1 MTGPIPNYLPNGTF
15 HRMRGILVA
24 NSTQLP
30 IRPRPDLKVSRNANG
45 ADVVIAGLVEG
56 SQGPTVQGLAPR
68 AVKEAEET
76 FGAPLVEVAIR
87 AGGSTKIGSTVVLP
101 WFGNSLVLVGCGA
114 EGFDGESLRMAAGSG
129 ARAAADLSHGSSL
142 KVAVDMG
149 TVSAEQVRIAAEG
162 ALLGCYKVPTIT
174 ATSNEPEISTV
185 TIVSNARGAKPELN
199 KARILADA
207 VYTARDW
214 VDAPAN
220 LLYPKTFAAS
230 VQSWCNNLSDVTVDV
245 LDEKALGRG
254 GFGGILAVGGGS
266 AHSPRLVRVEYAPEG
281 STTTLALVGKGIT
294 FDSGGLNI
302 KTAANMYTMKCD
314 MGGAAAV
321 LAAIGAIARL
331 GLNVRVV
338 AYGCLA
344 ENMPSGSGWRPSD
357 VVTMYDG
364 TTVENGN
371 SDAEGRIVM
380 ADGLARACED
390 NPDFIVDIST
400 LTGAC
405 MVALGNHT
413 AGVMTSGAQA
423 ADTLLDASEA
433 AGEDFWELPITD
445 EGREG
450 LHSDI
455 ADVKSSGAREGGAML
470 AAAFLQRFVT
480 PGIDWAHLDI
490 AGPAYNEASAHDYTP
505 IQGTG
510 FGVRTLVQLAAHMA
524 G

>member
-1 MTGPIPNYLPNGTF
+1 
-15 HRMRGILVA
+15 MRGILVA
-24 NSTQLP
+24 KSTELP

-45 ADVVIAGLVEG
+45 ADVVIAGLVES
-56 SQGPTVQGLAPR
+56 SQGRVVQGLAPR

-76 FGAPLVEVAIR
+76 FGASLAEVAIR
-87 AGGSTKIGSTVVLP
+87 AGGSTELGSTAVLP
-101 WFGNSLVLVGCGA
+101 WSGNSLVLVGCGA
-114 EGFDGESLRMAAGSG
+114 EGFDGEALRKAAGAG
-129 ARAAADLSHGSSL
+129 ARAAAALSHGTSL

-149 TVSAEQVRIAAEG
+149 TGSAEQVRIAAEG
-162 ALLGCYKVPTIT
+162 ALLGCYKVPVVT
-174 ATSNEPEISTV
+174 ANPDVPEVSTV
-185 TIVSNARGAKPELN
+185 TIVSNARGAKPELD
-199 KARILADA
+199 KARILTDA

-214 VDAPAN
+214 EDAPAN

-230 VQSWCNNLSDVTVDV
+230 VQSWCKDLKDVNVEV
-245 LDEKALGRG
+245 LDEKALVRG

-266 AHSPRLVRVEYAPEG
+266 ARSPRLVRVEYAPEG
-281 STTTLALVGKGIT
+281 ATTTLALVGKGIT
-294 FDSGGLNI
+294 FDSGGLDI
-302 KTAANMYTMKCD
+302 KTAAGMYTMKCD

-321 LAAIGAIARL
+321 LATVGAVARL
-331 GLNVRVV
+331 GLNVRVI
-338 AYGCLA
+338 AYGCMA
-344 ENMPSGSGWRPSD
+344 ENMPSGSAWRPSD
-357 VVTMYDG
+357 VVTMYG
-364 TTVENGN
+364 GKTVENGN

-390 NPDFIVDIST
+390 EPDYLVDIST

-445 EGREG
+445 EVREH
-450 LHSDI
+450 LHSDV
-455 ADVKSSGAREGGAML
+455 ADVKSSGGREGGAML
-470 AAAFLQRFVT
+470 AAAFLQSFVT

-490 AGPAYNEASAHDYTP
+490 AGPAYNNATPHDYTP

-510 FGVRTLVQLAAHMA
+510 FGVRTLVQLAANLA
-524 G
+524 D

>member
-1 MTGPIPNYLPNGTF
+1 
-15 HRMRGILVA
+15 MRGILVA
-24 NSTQLP
+24 NSTELP
-30 IRPRPDLKVSRNANG
+30 VCPRPDLKVSRNANG
-45 ADVVIAGLVEG
+45 ADVVIAGLAEG
-56 SQGPTVQGLAPR
+56 SQGPVVQGLAPR

-76 FGAPLVEVAIR
+76 FGAPLAEVAIR
-87 AGGSTKIGSTVVLP
+87 AGGSTTLGSTVVLP
-101 WFGNSLVLVGCGA
+101 WSGYSLVLVGCGT
-114 EGFDGESLRMAAGSG
+114 EGLDGEDLRKAAGAG
-129 ARAAADLSHGSSL
+129 ARAAAALSHGTPL

-149 TVSAEQVRIAAEG
+149 INSAEQVRIAAEG
-162 ALLGCYKVPTIT
+162 ALLGCYKVP
-174 ATSNEPEISTV
+174 AVTSNHDGPEVSTV
-185 TIVSNARGAKPELN
+185 TIVSNARGAKPELD

-220 LLYPKTFAAS
+220 LLYPKTFATSA
-230 VQSWCNNLSDVTVDV
+230 QSWCKDLKDVTVEV
-245 LDEKALGRG
+245 LDEKALVRG

-266 AHSPRLVRVEYAPEG
+266 ARSPRLVRVEYAPEG
-281 STTTLALVGKGIT
+281 ATTTLALVGKGIT

-302 KTAANMYTMKCD
+302 KTADGMYTMKCD

-321 LAAIGAIARL
+321 LAAVGAIARL
-331 GLNVRVV
+331 GLNVRVI

-344 ENMPSGSGWRPSD
+344 ENMPSGSAWRPSD
-357 VVTMYDG
+357 VVTIYG
-364 TTVENGN
+364 GKTVENGN

-390 NPDFIVDIST
+390 EPDFLVDIAT

-433 AGEDFWELPITD
+433 AGEDFWELPITAEVRD
-445 EGREG
+445 A
-450 LHSDI
+450 LHSDV
-455 ADVKSSGAREGGAML
+455 ADVKSTAAREGGAMY
-470 AAAFLQRFVT
+470 AAAFLQSCVT
-480 PGIDWAHLDI
+480 PGLDWAHLDI
-490 AGPAYNEASAHDYTP
+490 AGPAYNNAKPHDYIP

-510 FGVRTLVQLAAHMA
+510 FGVRTLVQLAANLA
-524 G
+524 D

>member
-114 EGFDGESLRMAAGSG
+114 EGFDGESLRKAAGSG

-380 ADGLARACED
+380 ADA
-390 NPDFIVDIST
+390 
-400 LTGAC
+400 LTRAC

-445 EGREG
+445 EVREG

>member
-1 MTGPIPNYLPNGTF
+1 MP
-15 HRMRGILVA
+15 VA
-24 NSTQLP
+24 LSP
-30 IRPRPDLKVSRNANG
+30 S
-45 ADVVIAGLVEG
+45 
-56 SQGPTVQGLAPR
+56 
-68 AVKEAEET
+68 
-76 FGAPLVEVAIR
+76 
-87 AGGSTKIGSTVVLP
+87 STKPVSLLMPSIPPATGWTLQPTCSTRRL
-101 WFGNSLVLVGCGA
+101 
-114 EGFDGESLRMAAGSG
+114 
-129 ARAAADLSHGSSL
+129 
-142 KVAVDMG
+142 
-149 TVSAEQVRIAAEG
+149 
-162 ALLGCYKVPTIT
+162 
-174 ATSNEPEISTV
+174 
-185 TIVSNARGAKPELN
+185 
-199 KARILADA
+199 
-207 VYTARDW
+207 
-214 VDAPAN
+214 
-220 LLYPKTFAAS
+220 FAAS

-281 STTTLALVGKGIT
+281 STTHAGS
-294 FDSGGLNI
+294 SGQGHYL
-302 KTAANMYTMKCD
+302 
-314 MGGAAAV
+314 
-321 LAAIGAIARL
+321 RL
-331 GLNVRVV
+331 WRPQYQDCCQYVHHEVRYGRCCCGTRRYRRDCPPR
-338 AYGCLA
+338 AQRSRGCLRVFWQR
-344 ENMPSGSGWRPSD
+344 NMPSGSGWRPSD

-445 EGREG
+445 EVREG

-470 AAAFLQRFVT
+470 AAAF
-480 PGIDWAHLDI
+480 
-490 AGPAYNEASAHDYTP
+490 SAT
-505 IQGTG
+505 
-510 FGVRTLVQLAAHMA
+510 FS
-524 G
+524 